1 MQKSAQTIINDLH
14 KPNMACTWV
23 YSQCEYQ
30 SEKQHHQHWDFPGG
44 PVAKIPSSQGG
55 GPGSIPGRGT
65 RSHMPQLRVHMLQ
78 RRHNTAKI
86 TKTKTQHIACTFS
99 YNFPRWA
106 WSELLA
112 PQGVLLHV
120 WLLLLNVMFVKFIH
134 IVGYICRSSIFST
147 IGRYSSNKCA
157 NIYLFYCWRAFG

>member
-1 MQKSAQTIINDLH
+1 MICTNQTWLA
-14 KPNMACTWV
+14 P
-23 YSQCEYQ
+23 E
-30 SEKQHHQHWDFPGG
+30 F
-44 PVAKIPSSQGG
+44 IPSVSTSLRNNITSTGTSLVVQWLRSQAPKAG

-65 RSHMPQLRVHMLQ
+65 RSHMPQLRVHVLQ